1 MMEPEISRLKV
12 QCQQLLAGV
21 IPRLFY
27 MHVGTEWNGT
37 MSLKEKGDVIKR
49 EPRFGT
55 MSLREKGDVTKREP
69 RFGFS
74 IPMFQCK
81 AKEA

>member
-27 MHVGTEWNGT
+27 MHVGTEWNGERRE
-37 MSLKEKGDVIKR
+37 MSQR
-49 EPRFGT
+49 ENLVSDFPF
-55 MSLREKGDVTKREP
+55 LC
-69 RFGFS
+69 FS
-74 IPMFQCK
+74 
-81 AKEA
+81 AKQRKPD